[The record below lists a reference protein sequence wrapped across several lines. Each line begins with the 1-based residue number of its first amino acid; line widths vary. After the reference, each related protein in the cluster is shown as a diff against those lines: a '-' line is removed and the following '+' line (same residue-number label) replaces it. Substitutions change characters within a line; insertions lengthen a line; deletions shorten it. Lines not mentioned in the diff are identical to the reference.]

1 LLRMDSRTFL
11 LRPVVAVPA
20 RNEAERLPT
29 LLSALAKQTWLFAAN
44 KLLDVVVVLND
55 CDDHSAEIVNVAST
69 RHDGLRLHVVDVR
82 FPPPWAHVG
91 SARRLAME
99 RALNIGGPHSVLF
112 STDADA
118 APAADWI
125 EASLRSISAGAD
137 LVGGHIIGDKGEET
151 LLGQGFLRRAT
162 HHLEYAA
169 LVNHLKSLV
178 DPDPHDPWPRHV
190 DHTGASLA
198 VRGDVYMAVGGIPP
212 ISFREDVA
220 FVTRAVAR
228 GYRLRH
234 PLEVR
239 VSVSARLD
247 GRARGGMADCLKAWL
262 AAEAAGQPQLVDDA
276 AAVLARLAHRR
287 HKRGGL
293 ASASGRGSIPQP
305 GGRPIWLPREFA
317 DSCIRGRGKPIG
329 IETAIR
335 QMKQII
341 AASPD
346 SIRVT

>member
-1 LLRMDSRTFL
+1 

-20 RNEAERLPT
+20 RNEAKRLPT
-29 LLSALAKQTWLFAAN
+29 LLSALAQQTWLFAAN
-44 KLLDVVVVLND
+44 KLLDVVVVLNN
-55 CDDHSAEIVNVAST
+55 CDDHSAEIVSVAST
-69 RHDGLRLHVVDVR
+69 RHDGLRLHVVNVR

-99 RALNIGGPHSVLF
+99 WALNIGGPHSVLF

-125 EASLRSISAGAD
+125 EATLRSISAGAD
-137 LVGGHIIGDKGEET
+137 LVGGHIIGDKGEEA
-151 LLGQGFLRRAT
+151 LLGKGFLRRAT
-162 HHLEYAA
+162 HHLEYVG
-169 LVNHLKSLV
+169 LVNHLKSLLY
-178 DPDPHDPWPRHV
+178 PDPHDPWPRHG

-198 VRGDVYMAVGGIPP
+198 VRGDVYRAVGGIPP
-212 ISFREDVA
+212 ISFREDVM

-234 PLEVR
+234 PLQVR
-239 VSVSARLD
+239 VSVSARLE

-262 AAEAAGQPQLVDDA
+262 AAEAAGQPQFVDDA
-276 AAVLARLAHRR
+276 AAVLARLVHRR
-287 HKRGGL
+287 HKRGAL
-293 ASASGRGSIPQP
+293 ASTSGRRSIPLP
-305 GGRPIWLPREFA
+305 GGCPIWLPREVA
-317 DSCIRGRGKPIG
+317 DSCIRGHGKPIG

-335 QMKQII
+335 QMKHII

>member
-1 LLRMDSRTFL
+1 M
-11 LRPVVAVPA
+11 RPVVAVPA

-29 LLSALAKQTWLFAAN
+29 LLSALAQQTWLFAAN
-44 KLLDVVVVLND
+44 KLLDVVVVLNN

-118 APAADWI
+118 APAADWV

-137 LVGGHIIGDKGEET
+137 LVGIIGDKGEET
-151 LLGQGFLRRAT
+151 RLGKGFLRRAT
-162 HHLEYAA
+162 HHLEYAG

-198 VRGDVYMAVGGIPP
+198 VRGDV
-212 ISFREDVA
+212 
-220 FVTRAVAR
+220 
-228 GYRLRH
+228 
-234 PLEVR
+234 
-239 VSVSARLD
+239 
-247 GRARGGMADCLKAWL
+247 
-262 AAEAAGQPQLVDDA
+262 
-276 AAVLARLAHRR
+276 
-287 HKRGGL
+287 
-293 ASASGRGSIPQP
+293 
-305 GGRPIWLPREFA
+305 
-317 DSCIRGRGKPIG
+317 
-329 IETAIR
+329 
-335 QMKQII
+335 
-341 AASPD
+341 
-346 SIRVT
+346 

>member
-1 LLRMDSRTFL
+1 M
-11 LRPVVAVPA
+11 RPVVAVPA

-44 KLLDVVVVLND
+44 TLLDVVVVLNN
-55 CDDHSAEIVNVAST
+55 CDDHSAEIVNMAST

-162 HHLEYAA
+162 HHLEYVD
-169 LVNHLKSLV
+169 LVDHLKSLL
-178 DPDPHDPWPRHV
+178 DPDPHDPWPRHF

-198 VRGDVYMAVGGIPP
+198 VRSDVYRAVGGIPP
-212 ISFREDVA
+212 ISFREDVV
-220 FVTRAVAR
+220 FVTRAVAT

-247 GRARGGMADCLKAWL
+247 GRARGGMADRLKAWL
-262 AAEAAGQPQLVDDA
+262 AAEAAGQPQLVDGA

-293 ASASGRGSIPQP
+293 ASTSGRGSIPLP
-305 GGRPIWLPREFA
+305 GGRPIWLPLEFA
-317 DSCIRGRGKPIG
+317 DSCVRGRGKPIG